1 MANHRT
7 PHNVLDL
14 TGRLQHDKKR
24 FEDRAPAPQT
34 HALSEAPPAA
44 LTIDFEQAWAMILQ
58 AAPEGV
64 LRHSDAFLVEEAA
77 RLLMIQRNSLV
88 MARWEGDP
96 LPPFNNVAH
105 KALVA
110 TLAKLGMTP
119 SDIGHV
125 SAPAAPKADN
135 DFDD

>member
-14 TGRLQHDKKR
+14 TGRLDHDKKR
-24 FEDRAPAPQT
+24 FKDRAPAPVT

-64 LRHSDAFLVEEAA
+64 LRQSDAFLVEEAA
-77 RLLMIQRNSLV
+77 RLLMIQRNSMV
-88 MARWEGDP
+88 MARWEGEP
-96 LPPFNNVAH
+96 LPPFSNNVH
-105 KALVA
+105 KSFVA
-110 TLAKLGMTP
+110 ILAKLGMTP

-125 SAPAAPKADN
+125 APPSKPKDAN
-135 DFDD
+135 DFDE